1 MSWVLKPGKLPP
13 PTAKPLQVTNMQD
26 LDVVILAAGKG
37 TRMRSQTPK
46 VLHTLAGKSMVQ
58 HVLDTASG
66 LTPTRTHVVIGH
78 GADQLREALA
88 ESAVT
93 FAVQEEQKGTGHAVA
108 QAQPQLGNGNVL
120 VLYGDVPMIRRESLM
135 ALLSHVDEQHM
146 GLLTVTLEDPSG
158 YGRIVRN
165 DDGEAVA
172 IIEQKDASAD
182 QLAITECNTGIMAM
196 TSTQLKRWL
205 PQLSAEN
212 AQGEYYLTD
221 VIAMAA
227 NEGIKVCTA
236 QPASAVEVEGV
247 NNRSQMARLE
257 RAYQLQQAEALMSEG
272 VALADPARIDI
283 RGKLTCGHDVFIDV
297 GCVFEGDVELG
308 EGVRVGPYCVIKN
321 STIGAESVIDSHS
334 VIDTTVAAGLNHV
347 GPFAR
352 LRPGTRL
359 AVKAKVGNFVE
370 TKNADVGEGSKINHL
385 SYVGDAR
392 LGRDVN
398 VGAGT
403 ITCNYDGVNKHRTEI
418 GDNAFIGSNSALVAP
433 VTVGKGATIGAGSTI
448 AKDVAEHAL
457 AVTRSR
463 QLEKLDWPRPVK
475 KAK

>member
-1 MSWVLKPGKLPP
+1 MLD
-13 PTAKPLQVTNMQD
+13 A

-46 VLHTLAGKSMVQ
+46 VLHTLAGKPMVS
-58 HVLDTASG
+58 HVLETAQALNPS
-66 LTPTRTHVVIGH
+66 RTHVVIGH
-78 GADQLREALA
+78 GADQLRAAL
-88 ESAVT
+88 EGTDVH
-93 FAVQEEQKGTGHAVA
+93 FALQAEQKGTGHAVA
-108 QAQPQLGNGNVL
+108 QTLEQLGQGKVL
-120 VLYGDVPMIRRESLM
+120 VLYGDVPLIRRETLA
-135 ALLSHVDEQHM
+135 ALLANVDEQHL
-146 GLLTVTLEDPSG
+146 GLLTVTLTNPHG

-165 DDGEAVA
+165 DAGEAVA
-172 IIEQKDASAD
+172 IVEQKDANVE
-182 QLAITECNTGIMAM
+182 QLTINECNTGIMAM
-196 TSTQLKRWL
+196 TSAQLKRWL

-227 NEGIKVCTA
+227 NEGVSVTTA
-236 QPASAVEVEGV
+236 QPATPVEVEGV
-247 NNRSQMARLE
+247 NNRAQMARLE
-257 RAYQLQQAEALMSEG
+257 RAYQSQLAEQLMEQG

-283 RGKLTCGHDVFIDV
+283 RGTLTCGHDVFIDI

-308 EGVRVGPYCVIKN
+308 EGVHIGPYCVIKN

-334 VIDTTVAAGLNHV
+334 VIDTVVAAGLNQV

-352 LRPGTRL
+352 LRPGTGL
-359 AVKAKVGNFVE
+359 AVNAKVGNFVE

-403 ITCNYDGVNKHRTEI
+403 ITCNYDGANKHLTTI
-418 GDNAFIGSNSALVAP
+418 DDNAFIGSNTALVAP
-433 VTVGKGATIGAGSTI
+433 VTVGKGATVGAGSTI
-448 AKDVAEHAL
+448 AKDVADHAL

-463 QLEKLDWPRPVK
+463 QLEKPDWPRPEK
-475 KAK
+475 KAQ

>member
-1 MSWVLKPGKLPP
+1 MHE
-13 PTAKPLQVTNMQD
+13 
-26 LDVVILAAGKG
+26 LDIVILAAGKG

-46 VLHTLAGKSMVQ
+46 VLHTLAGKPMVQ

-66 LTPTRTHVVIGH
+66 LQPDRTHVVIGQ
-78 GADQLREALA
+78 GTEQLREALA
-88 ESAVT
+88 DTAVQ
-93 FAVQEEQKGTGHAVA
+93 FAVQAEQKGTGHAVA
-108 QAQPQLGNGNVL
+108 QALEQLGSGKVL
-120 VLYGDVPMIRRESLM
+120 ILYGDVPLLQRDSLRE
-135 ALLSHVDEQHM
+135 LLAQVDEQHI
-146 GLLTVTLEDPSG
+146 GLLTVTLDDPTG

-165 DDGEAVA
+165 DAGHAVA
-172 IIEQKDASAD
+172 IVEQKDANNS
-182 QLAITECNTGIMAM
+182 QLAISECNTGIMAM
-196 TSTQLKRWL
+196 TSAQLKRWL

-227 NEGIKVCTA
+227 DEGIKVCTA
-236 QPASAVEVEGV
+236 QPATAVEVEGV
-247 NNRSQMARLE
+247 NNRAQMARLE
-257 RAYQLQQAEALMSEG
+257 RAYQQQLADKLMAEG
-272 VALADPARIDI
+272 VALADPARLDV
-283 RGKLTCGHDVFIDV
+283 RGRLTCGHDVFIDV

-308 EGVRVGPYCVIKN
+308 EGVRIGPYCVIKN
-321 STIGAESVIDSHS
+321 STIGAESVVDTHS
-334 VIDTTVAAGLNHV
+334 VIEGTVAAGLNQI

-403 ITCNYDGVNKHRTEI
+403 ITCNYDGANKHHTEI
-418 GDNAFIGSNSALVAP
+418 GDNAFIGSNTALVAP
-433 VTVGKGATIGAGSTI
+433 VSVGKGATVGAGSTI
-448 AKDVAEHAL
+448 AKDVTDYAL
-457 AVTRSR
+457 AVTRGR
-463 QLEKLDWPRPVK
+463 QLEKIDWLRPSK
-475 KAK
+475 RTEP

>member
-1 MSWVLKPGKLPP
+1 MHE
-13 PTAKPLQVTNMQD
+13 
-26 LDVVILAAGKG
+26 LDIVILAAGKG

-46 VLHTLAGKSMVQ
+46 VLHTLAGKPMVQ

-66 LTPTRTHVVIGH
+66 LQPDRTHVVIGH
-78 GADQLREALA
+78 GAEQLREALA
-88 ESAVT
+88 DTTVQ
-93 FAVQEEQKGTGHAVA
+93 FAVQAEQKGTGHAVA
-108 QAQPQLGNGNVL
+108 QALEQLGSGKVL
-120 VLYGDVPMIRRESLM
+120 ILYGDVPLLQRDSLRE
-135 ALLSHVDEQHM
+135 LLAQVDEQHM
-146 GLLTVTLEDPSG
+146 GLLTVTLDDPTG

-165 DDGEAVA
+165 DAGHAVA
-172 IIEQKDASAD
+172 IVEQKDASNS
-182 QLAITECNTGIMAM
+182 QLAISECNTGIMAM
-196 TSTQLKRWL
+196 TSAQLKRWL

-227 NEGIKVCTA
+227 DEGIKVCTA
-236 QPASAVEVEGV
+236 QPATAVEVEGV
-247 NNRSQMARLE
+247 NNRAQMARLE
-257 RAYQLQQAEALMSEG
+257 RAYQQQLADKLMAEG
-272 VALADPARIDI
+272 VALADPARLDV
-283 RGKLTCGHDVFIDV
+283 RGRLTCGHDVFIDV

-308 EGVRVGPYCVIKN
+308 EGVRIGPYCVIKN
-321 STIGAESVIDSHS
+321 STIGAESVVDTHS
-334 VIDTTVAAGLNHV
+334 VIEGTVAAGLNQI

-403 ITCNYDGVNKHRTEI
+403 ITCNYDGANKHHTEI
-418 GDNAFIGSNSALVAP
+418 GDNAFIGSNTALVAP
-433 VTVGKGATIGAGSTI
+433 VSVGKGATVGAGSTI
-448 AKDVAEHAL
+448 AKDVTDYAL
-457 AVTRSR
+457 AVTRGR
-463 QLEKLDWPRPVK
+463 QLEKIDWLRPSK
-475 KAK
+475 RTEP